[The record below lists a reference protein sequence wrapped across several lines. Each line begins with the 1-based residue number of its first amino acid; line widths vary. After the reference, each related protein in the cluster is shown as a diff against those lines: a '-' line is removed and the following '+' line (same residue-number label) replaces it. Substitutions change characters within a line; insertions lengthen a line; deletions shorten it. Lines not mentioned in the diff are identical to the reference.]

1 MYSARPAAPLT
12 WGAIIQLNAELAQI
26 ESGFPPEFALEWQG
40 DLIKPLDSS
49 ELETEV
55 MRVRVRLLL
64 LQQYVRLN
72 RPL

>member
-1 MYSARPAAPLT
+1 VYSARPSSPLA
-12 WGAIIQLNAELAQI
+12 WGAILQLNAELAQI
-26 ESGFPPEFALEWQG
+26 ESGFPPEFVLEWQG

-55 MRVRVRLLL
+55 MRVRVRLLM
-64 LQQYVRLN
+64 LQQYIRLN